1 MKTKTTMTNLPELLH
16 QLKLRT
22 GDYSIKESKMDKVR
36 DIDNRIKDLEYE
48 YINDILTINHDD

>member
-1 MKTKTTMTNLPELLH
+1 MTNLPELLH

-48 YINDILTINHDD
+48 YINDILTINHDY

>member
-1 MKTKTTMTNLPELLH
+1 MN
-16 QLKLRT
+16 
-22 GDYSIKESKMDKVR
+22 KVR